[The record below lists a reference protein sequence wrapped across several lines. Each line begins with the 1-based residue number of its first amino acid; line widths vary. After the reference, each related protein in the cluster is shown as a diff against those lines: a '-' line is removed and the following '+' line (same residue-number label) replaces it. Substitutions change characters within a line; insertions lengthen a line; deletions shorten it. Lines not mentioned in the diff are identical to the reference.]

1 MTKQKY
7 KNLDPIWAKAA
18 LLGSMW
24 GSIEIIVGSFLHNLR
39 IPMTGTILSAI
50 GVSLL
55 IGGHYLWKEKGLIW
69 RAGVV
74 CALMK
79 SISPSAV
86 IIGPMVGILTEAFVL
101 DFLIRMSGGLSIGV
115 FIGSGIVVCLP
126 FVQSIINLIITYGFN
141 VASIYVGVYKIVVK
155 NIGMQNISI
164 YRALGIFFSLNAIFG
179 FFAAFAGMAIGKRAA
194 TETLDTIPTAIEGK
208 NFLLPPVITL
218 HRFSI
223 ILLIASCAIIPFM
236 LFAISNLTLLWSLL
250 LVATYT
256 VIMVKRYPNCWN
268 SLSRIKIW
276 IGMIIIIL
284 LSGLLLGE
292 ITNIRSGWTW
302 GGIFVGL
309 QMSLRAIFMV
319 VAFNVISVE
328 LRNPKIIN
336 WVLRRGLGQL
346 ATAMEVAFDALPTL
360 IASLG
365 EQRNVLRHPII
376 SLSRLFLVAQHRMR
390 QLKLGDSTGNKIYIL
405 TGEQGTGKTMFLSRL
420 VDELRKKNIQAGGIL
435 SPSVQRD
442 SVRLGYD
449 VLNIRTGE
457 RTILCRN
464 EPGSTGINI
473 GKWIFRNDGIQS
485 GNSALDQLSLIGC
498 GLVIIDEV
506 GPLELENKVWCP
518 SLNLLVGS
526 SPYPLILVVREK
538 LIERVTDRWSFI
550 PEAIW
555 KISRDNSEELLVE
568 ITDAIIRPINQL

>member
-1 MTKQKY
+1 LTKQAI

-55 IGGHYLWKEKGLIW
+55 IGGHYLWKDKGLIW

-86 IIGPMVGILTEAFVL
+86 IIGPMIGILAEAFVL
-101 DFLIRMSGGLSIGV
+101 DFFIRISGGLSIGV
-115 FIGSGIVVCLP
+115 FIGSGITVCLP

-141 VASIYVGVYKIVVK
+141 VASLYVGVYKIVVK
-155 NIGMQNISI
+155 NIGMQNIDI
-164 YRALGIFFSLNAIFG
+164 YGALGIFFSLNAIFG
-179 FFAAFAGMAIGKRAA
+179 FFAAYTGMEIGEKAS

-223 ILLIASCAIIPFM
+223 LLLIVNCALIPLM
-236 LFAISNLTLLWSLL
+236 LLAISNLTLVWSLL
-250 LVATYT
+250 LVLAYAL
-256 VIMVKRYPNCWN
+256 IIVKRYPDCWK

-276 IGMIIIIL
+276 TGMIVITL
-284 LSGLLLGE
+284 LSGLILGG

-302 GGIFVGL
+302 SGIFIGF

-319 VAFNVISVE
+319 VAFNVISIE
-328 LRNPKIIN
+328 LRNPVIIN

-346 ATAMEVAFDALPTL
+346 ANAMEVAFDALPTL

-365 EQRNVLRHPII
+365 EQRNVLRHPVV
-376 SLSRLFLVAQHRMR
+376 SLSQLFLVAQNRMK
-390 QLKLGDSTGNKIYIL
+390 QLQPEDSTGNKIYIL
-405 TGEQGTGKTMFLSRL
+405 TGDRGIGKTTFLSHL
-420 VDELRKKNIQAGGIL
+420 VDELKGKNIQSGGIL
-435 SPSVQRD
+435 SPVVYRD
-442 SVRLGYD
+442 SKRIGYD

-464 EPGSTGINI
+464 EPGTAGINI
-473 GKWIFRNDGIQS
+473 GDWVFRNEGIQS

-498 GLVIIDEV
+498 SLVIVDEV
-506 GPLELENKVWCP
+506 GPLELENKVWCQ
-518 SLNLLVGS
+518 SLDLVVGS
-526 SPYPLILVVREK
+526 SPYSLILVVREN
-538 LIERVTDRWSFI
+538 LIEKVKDRWSFI
-550 PEAIW
+550 PETIW
-555 KISRDNSEELLVE
+555 KINGENSKDLSEEILEL
-568 ITDAIIRPINQL
+568 IIRPINK